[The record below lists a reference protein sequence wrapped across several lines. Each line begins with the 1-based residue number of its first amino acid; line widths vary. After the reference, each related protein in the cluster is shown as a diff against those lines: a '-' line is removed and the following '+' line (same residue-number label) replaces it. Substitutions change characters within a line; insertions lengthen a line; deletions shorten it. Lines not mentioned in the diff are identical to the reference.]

1 MARPSFVRS
10 TITLIGE
17 IKIHAA
23 SRAPGLS
30 SAPEIIEN
38 GRVHNGGGGAW
49 REGEDE
55 RSGGERRALSL
66 SRIALSLPGSSLEEK
81 RKNARGLMLPRRS
94 RQAKQT
100 LFAILPGPVR
110 TYRMFSAAFPR
121 EPPPFTLARSLV
133 SFIPP
138 PVSSSPPVLSSAPLP
153 LGLVRKKINSQRSSY
168 LFTRRFVPYRP
179 V

>member
-1 MARPSFVRS
+1 MEER
-10 TITLIGE
+10 GE
-17 IKIHAA
+17 QE
-23 SRAPGLS
+23 RT
-30 SAPEIIEN
+30 
-38 GRVHNGGGGAW
+38 RGA
-49 REGEDE
+49 
-55 RSGGERRALSL
+55 GGERRAL

-121 EPPPFTLARSLV
+121 EQPPPFTLARSLI

-138 PVSSSPPVLSSAPLP
+138 PVSSFPPFSTPVLSSAPLP

-168 LFTRRFVPYRP
+168 LFTRRFVRLSTCVTIASSRRRP
-179 V
+179 PSRAIIF